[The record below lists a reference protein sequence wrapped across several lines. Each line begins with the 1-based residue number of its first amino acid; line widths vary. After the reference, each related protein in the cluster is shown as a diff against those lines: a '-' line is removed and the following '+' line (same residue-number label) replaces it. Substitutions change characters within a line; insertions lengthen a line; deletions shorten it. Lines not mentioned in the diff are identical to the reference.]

1 MNRKQT
7 SYLLGAIIV
16 FISLIAARLINL
28 NILLIFSY
36 LLIFTGVYIFY
47 YSFLKTSKP
56 GTIAGSILFL
66 SGSILFVN
74 AKYEILNPGS
84 IIMPV
89 ILSVTGISLL
99 IGNII
104 TRINKI
110 SIIISGLCL
119 FSGLWLT
126 IDRANSKLNLFLA
139 AGYSILKNYPFILIG
154 SIIIIYIAARVFKK
168 NNQ

>member
-1 MNRKQT
+1 
-7 SYLLGAIIV
+7 
-16 FISLIAARLINL
+16 
-28 NILLIFSY
+28 
-36 LLIFTGVYIFY
+36 
-47 YSFLKTSKP
+47 
-56 GTIAGSILFL
+56 
-66 SGSILFVN
+66 
-74 AKYEILNPGS
+74 
-84 IIMPV
+84 MPV